1 MKAINAMKDTN
12 ANSATAIMRPRT
24 TDQRQK
30 HLPNGTAI
38 NFARQLRAL
47 GQALEKFSFSVFDI
61 EIDNGIYFVV
71 AKSSAIEQRR
81 RLSLLRAIRA
91 FLSSDRSR
99 TRPDRQ
105 VDLRF
110 TPEEIENFDLHGK
123 SRRQDAGKTPDPY
136 SISQLLRGAGCY
148 LDNRNVS
155 ERVTISFAGR
165 WITIRYETPDK
176 QAANARHDLEYF
188 YDCWVQMYLR
198 RSNRAKLPQ
207 ASEPTVMM
215 RWQSLG
221 DS

>member
-1 MKAINAMKDTN
+1 MKATKANWETATIRPYETEHRQSQVPNGNAM
-12 ANSATAIMRPRT
+12 
-24 TDQRQK
+24 
-30 HLPNGTAI
+30 

-47 GQALEKFSFSVFDI
+47 GQALEKFSFSMFDI
-61 EIDNGIYFVV
+61 EIENGLYFVV
-71 AKSSAIEQRR
+71 AKGKATEQKG
-81 RLSLLRAIRA
+81 RLSVLRAIGQFFRR
-91 FLSSDRSR
+91 SDATRS
-99 TRPDRQ
+99 RPDRQ

-110 TPEEIENFDLHGK
+110 TPEEIEKFDLHGK
-123 SRRQDAGKTPDPY
+123 TRRQDAGKTPDPY

-155 ERVTISFAGR
+155 ERATISFAGR
-165 WITIRYETPDK
+165 WITIRYETQDK

-207 ASEPTVMM
+207 VSEPTVIM
-215 RWQSLG
+215 RWQSVR

>member
-1 MKAINAMKDTN
+1 MKATN
-12 ANSATAIMRPRT
+12 ANSETATMRPRA
-24 TDQRQK
+24 TDHRPK
-30 HLPNGTAI
+30 RLPNRTPI

-61 EIDNGIYFVV
+61 EIENGIYFVV
-71 AKSSAIEQRR
+71 AKSSATERRR

-91 FLSSDRSR
+91 IFVRSDRSR
-99 TRPDRQ
+99 TRTDRQ

-110 TPEEIENFDLHGK
+110 TAEEIENFDLHGK
-123 SRRQDAGKTPDPY
+123 SRRQDGGKTPDPY
-136 SISQLLRGAGCY
+136 SISQLLRGAGRY

-207 ASEPTVMM
+207 TSEPTVMT
-215 RWQSLG
+215 R
-221 DS
+221 

>member
-1 MKAINAMKDTN
+1 MKATN
-12 ANSATAIMRPRT
+12 ANWDTAKIRSCETEQRPN
-24 TDQRQK
+24 QM
-30 HLPNGTAI
+30 PNGNAM

-47 GQALEKFSFSVFDI
+47 GQALERFSFSVFEI
-61 EIDNGIYFVV
+61 EVENGIYSVI
-71 AKSSAIEQRR
+71 AKASATERKPT
-81 RLSLLRAIRA
+81 LSVLRAIGRFFRRFDA
-91 FLSSDRSR
+91 TR
-99 TRPDRQ
+99 TRPDRH
-105 VDLRF
+105 VNLRF
-110 TPEEIENFDLHGK
+110 TPEEIETFDLHGR
-123 SRRQDAGKTPDPY
+123 SQREDAGKTPDPY

-155 ERVTISFAGR
+155 DRVTISFAGR

-215 RWQSLG
+215 TWQGLRNL
-221 DS
+221 

>member
-1 MKAINAMKDTN
+1 MRANKANCSTA
-12 ANSATAIMRPRT
+12 ATITSHVTKQRPN
-24 TDQRQK
+24 
-30 HLPNGTAI
+30 HLPKFNET

-47 GQALEKFSFSVFDI
+47 GQALERFSFSAFDI
-61 EIDNGIYFVV
+61 EIENGSYFVV
-71 AKSSAIEQRR
+71 AKGSATGRKGS
-81 RLSLLRAIRA
+81 LSILRAIAGLFR
-91 FLSSDRSR
+91 RSGPTR
-99 TRPDRQ
+99 TRPDRPM
-105 VDLRF
+105 DLRF
-110 TPEEIENFDLHGK
+110 TPEEIETFDLHGK

-148 LDNRNVS
+148 LDNRNAS

-198 RSNRAKLPQ
+198 RSNRAKLPR
-207 ASEPTVMM
+207 ASELTVIMS
-215 RWQSLG
+215 WQSLQ

>member
-1 MKAINAMKDTN
+1 MEATN
-12 ANSATAIMRPRT
+12 ANWETTKMSSYDTEQRPN
-24 TDQRQK
+24 
-30 HLPNGTAI
+30 HVPNANAM

-47 GQALEKFSFSVFDI
+47 GQALERFSFSAF
-61 EIDNGIYFVV
+61 EIDVENGIYSVV
-71 AKSSAIEQRR
+71 AKSSATEQKRSLSVLRAIGGFFRRSDPTRR
-81 RLSLLRAIRA
+81 RL
-91 FLSSDRSR
+91 DC
-99 TRPDRQ
+99 Q

-110 TPEEIENFDLHGK
+110 TPEEIEKFDLHGR
-123 SRRQDAGKTPDPY
+123 SRREDAGKTPDPY

-165 WITIRYETPDK
+165 WITIHYETPDK
-176 QAANARHDLEYF
+176 QAANERHDLEYF

-207 ASEPTVMM
+207 ASEPTVIMT
-215 RWQSLG
+215 WQGLR

>member
-1 MKAINAMKDTN
+1 MKANN
-12 ANSATAIMRPRT
+12 ANAETAIMRPRAS
-24 TDQRQK
+24 DQRPRRV
-30 HLPNGTAI
+30 PNRTPT

-61 EIDNGIYFVV
+61 EIENGVYFVV
-71 AKSSAIEQRR
+71 AKSSAAEQRR
-81 RLSLLRAIRA
+81 RLSLLRAIRS
-91 FLSSDRSR
+91 FFMTSDRSR
-99 TRPDRQ
+99 TRSDRQ

-148 LDNRNVS
+148 LDNRNAA

-165 WITIRYETPDK
+165 WINIRYETPDK
-176 QAANARHDLEYF
+176 QAANARHNVEYF

-198 RSNRAKLPQ
+198 RSNRTKLPQ
-207 ASEPTVMM
+207 AIEPTVMM
-215 RWQSLG
+215 RW
-221 DS
+221 

>member
-1 MKAINAMKDTN
+1 MKATN
-12 ANSATAIMRPRT
+12 ANWETAKIRSYDTEQRPN
-24 TDQRQK
+24 
-30 HLPNGTAI
+30 HVPNANAI
-38 NFARQLRAL
+38 YFARQLRAL
-47 GQALEKFSFSVFDI
+47 GQALERFSFSAFEI
-61 EIDNGIYFVV
+61 EVENGIYSVV
-71 AKSSAIEQRR
+71 AKAGATERKG
-81 RLSLLRAIRA
+81 RLSVFGAIGGFFRR
-91 FLSSDRSR
+91 SDATR
-99 TRPDRQ
+99 TRSDRQ

-110 TPEEIENFDLHGK
+110 TPEEIEKFDLHGR
-123 SRRQDAGKTPDPY
+123 SRREDAGKTPDPY

-207 ASEPTVMM
+207 ASEPTVIMT
-215 RWQSLG
+215 WQGLR

>member
-1 MKAINAMKDTN
+1 MKATN
-12 ANSATAIMRPRT
+12 ANSETAIMRPRAN
-24 TDQRQK
+24 DQWPKR
-30 HLPNGTAI
+30 LPNGTAI

-61 EIDNGIYFVV
+61 EIENGIYFVV
-71 AKSSAIEQRR
+71 AKSSATKQRR
-81 RLSLLRAIRA
+81 KLSLLRAIRGL
-91 FLSSDRSR
+91 FMSSDRSR

-148 LDNRNVS
+148 LDNRNAS

-198 RSNRAKLPQ
+198 RSNRAQLPR
-207 ASEPTVMM
+207 ASEPTVIMT
-215 RWQSLG
+215 WQSLG

>member
-1 MKAINAMKDTN
+1 MKATN
-12 ANSATAIMRPRT
+12 ANRETAKIRSSDTEQRPT
-24 TDQRQK
+24 
-30 HLPNGTAI
+30 HVPNANAI

-47 GQALEKFSFSVFDI
+47 GQALERFSFSAFEI
-61 EIDNGIYFVV
+61 EVENGIYSVV
-71 AKSSAIEQRR
+71 AKASATERKRTLSVFSAIGGFFRR
-81 RLSLLRAIRA
+81 SHAT
-91 FLSSDRSR
+91 R
-99 TRPDRQ
+99 TGPDRQ

-110 TPEEIENFDLHGK
+110 TPEEIEKFDLHGR

-207 ASEPTVMM
+207 ASEPTVIMT
-215 RWQSLG
+215 WQGLRRS
-221 DS
+221 

>member
-1 MKAINAMKDTN
+1 MKATN
-12 ANSATAIMRPRT
+12 AISETALMRPRA
-24 TDQRQK
+24 TDHPPKR
-30 HLPNGTAI
+30 LSNRTPI

-61 EIDNGIYFVV
+61 EIENGIYFVV
-71 AKSSAIEQRR
+71 AKSRATERRR

-91 FLSSDRSR
+91 IFVRSDRSR
-99 TRPDRQ
+99 TRTDRQ

-110 TPEEIENFDLHGK
+110 TAEEIENFDLHGK
-123 SRRQDAGKTPDPY
+123 SRRQDGGKTPDPY

-198 RSNRAKLPQ
+198 RSNRAKLPRT
-207 ASEPTVMM
+207 SEPTVMM
-215 RWQSLG
+215 R
-221 DS
+221 

>member
-1 MKAINAMKDTN
+1 MKATN
-12 ANSATAIMRPRT
+12 ANSEAANIRSHGTDHRPKR
-24 TDQRQK
+24 
-30 HLPNGTAI
+30 LPNRTPI
-38 NFARQLRAL
+38 NFARELRAL

-61 EIDNGIYFVV
+61 EIENGIYFVV
-71 AKSSAIEQRR
+71 DKSNATEQRR
-81 RLSLLRAIRA
+81 GLSLLRAIRG
-91 FLSSDRSR
+91 FFMSRYRSQ
-99 TRPDRQ
+99 TRPARQ

-110 TPEEIENFDLHGK
+110 TPGEIENFDLHGK

-148 LDNRNVS
+148 LDNRDVA
-155 ERVTISFAGR
+155 ERVTISLAGR

-207 ASEPTVMM
+207 ASEPTVRM
-215 RWQSLG
+215 RWQTLG

>member
-1 MKAINAMKDTN
+1 MKATN
-12 ANSATAIMRPRT
+12 ANWETAKIHSSDNEQRPNYV
-24 TDQRQK
+24 
-30 HLPNGTAI
+30 PNANAM
-38 NFARQLRAL
+38 NFARQFRAL
-47 GQALEKFSFSVFDI
+47 GQALERFSFSVFEI
-61 EIDNGIYFVV
+61 EVENGIYSVV
-71 AKSSAIEQRR
+71 AKASPTQRKR
-81 RLSLLRAIRA
+81 GLSVLRAMEGFFRR
-91 FLSSDRSR
+91 SDATR

-110 TPEEIENFDLHGK
+110 TPEDIEKFDLHGR
-123 SRRQDAGKTPDPY
+123 SRREDAGKTPDPY

-198 RSNRAKLPQ
+198 RSNRAKLPE
-207 ASEPTVMM
+207 ASEPTVIMTW
-215 RWQSLG
+215 RST
-221 DS
+221 

>member
-1 MKAINAMKDTN
+1 MKATK
-12 ANSATAIMRPRT
+12 ANSQTVVVRPRT
-24 TDQRQK
+24 TDHR
-30 HLPNGTAI
+30 PNRPPNRTPI

-61 EIDNGIYFVV
+61 EIENGIYFVV
-71 AKSSAIEQRR
+71 AKSSATEQRR
-81 RLSLLRAIRA
+81 RLSLLRAVRRFFI
-91 FLSSDRSR
+91 SSERSQ
-99 TRPDRQ
+99 TRRDRQ

-110 TPEEIENFDLHGK
+110 TPEEIENFDLRGK

-136 SISQLLRGAGCY
+136 SLSQLLRGAGCY
-148 LDNRNVS
+148 LDNRHVS
-155 ERVTISFAGR
+155 ERVTISLAGG

-176 QAANARHDLEYF
+176 QTANARHDLEYF

-207 ASEPTVMM
+207 AIQPTVMM
-215 RWQSLG
+215 TWQSLG

>member
-1 MKAINAMKDTN
+1 
-12 ANSATAIMRPRT
+12 MRPPA
-24 TDQRQK
+24 TDQPPK
-30 HLPNGTAI
+30 PLPNHTSI

-47 GQALEKFSFSVFDI
+47 GQALEKFSFSLFDI
-61 EIDNGIYFVV
+61 EIDNGVYFVV
-71 AKSSAIEQRR
+71 AKSSATEQRR
-81 RLSLLRAIRA
+81 RLSPLSAIRA
-91 FLSSDRSR
+91 FFTGPDQSR

-110 TPEEIENFDLHGK
+110 TPEEIANFDLHGK
-123 SRRQDAGKTPDPY
+123 SRRQDAGNTPDPY

-155 ERVTISFAGR
+155 QPVTISFAGR

-176 QAANARHDLEYF
+176 QARNARHDLEYF
-188 YDCWVQMYLR
+188 YDCSVQMYLR

-207 ASEPTVMM
+207 ASEPTFMM

>member
-1 MKAINAMKDTN
+1 MKATN
-12 ANSATAIMRPRT
+12 ANSETAIMRSRAT
-24 TDQRQK
+24 NQRPK
-30 HLPNGTAI
+30 RLPNGTAI

-61 EIDNGIYFVV
+61 EIENGIYFVV
-71 AKSSAIEQRR
+71 AKSSATKQRR
-81 RLSLLRAIRA
+81 KLSLLRAIRGL
-91 FLSSDRSR
+91 FMSSDRSR
-99 TRPDRQ
+99 SRPDRQ

-148 LDNRNVS
+148 LDNRNAS

-198 RSNRAKLPQ
+198 RSNRAQLPR
-207 ASEPTVMM
+207 ASEPTVIMT
-215 RWQSLG
+215 WQSLG

>member
-1 MKAINAMKDTN
+1 MKATSAISETAM
-12 ANSATAIMRPRT
+12 MRPRA
-24 TDQRQK
+24 TDQRPER
-30 HLPNGTAI
+30 LPNLTPI

-61 EIDNGIYFVV
+61 EIENGVYFVV
-71 AKSSAIEQRR
+71 AKSSATEQRR
-81 RLSLLRAIRA
+81 TLSLLRAIRA
-91 FLSSDRSR
+91 YFVRSDRSR

-123 SRRQDAGKTPDPY
+123 SRRQDGGKTPDPY

-155 ERVTISFAGR
+155 ERATISFAGR

-176 QAANARHDLEYF
+176 QTANARHDLEYF

-198 RSNRAKLPQ
+198 RSNRAKWPQ
-207 ASEPTVMM
+207 TSEPTVMM

-221 DS
+221 GS

>member
-1 MKAINAMKDTN
+1 MKATN
-12 ANSATAIMRPRT
+12 ANSETAIMRPRA
-24 TDQRQK
+24 TDQWPKR
-30 HLPNGTAI
+30 LPNGTAI

-61 EIDNGIYFVV
+61 EIENGIYFVV
-71 AKSSAIEQRR
+71 AKSSATKQRR
-81 RLSLLRAIRA
+81 RLSLLRAIRGL
-91 FLSSDRSR
+91 FMSSDRSR

-148 LDNRNVS
+148 LDNRNAS

-198 RSNRAKLPQ
+198 RSNRAQLPR
-207 ASEPTVMM
+207 ASEPTVIMT
-215 RWQSLG
+215 WQSLG

>member
-1 MKAINAMKDTN
+1 MKSTN
-12 ANSATAIMRPRT
+12 AISQTATMRPGA
-24 TDQRQK
+24 TDHRPK
-30 HLPNGTAI
+30 RLPNRTPI

-61 EIDNGIYFVV
+61 EIENGIYFVV
-71 AKSSAIEQRR
+71 AKSSATEQRR
-81 RLSLLRAIRA
+81 SLSLLRAIRA
-91 FLSSDRSR
+91 FFVRSDPSRSR
-99 TRPDRQ
+99 RDRQ

-123 SRRQDAGKTPDPY
+123 SRRQDGGNTPDPY

-207 ASEPTVMM
+207 SSEPTVIM
-215 RWQSLG
+215 RWQSL
-221 DS
+221 

>member
-1 MKAINAMKDTN
+1 MKATN
-12 ANSATAIMRPRT
+12 ANGETAQLRSYDT
-24 TDQRQK
+24 EQG
-30 HLPNGTAI
+30 PNHVSNANAM

-47 GQALEKFSFSVFDI
+47 GQALERFSFPAF
-61 EIDNGIYFVV
+61 EIDVENGIYSVV
-71 AKSSAIEQRR
+71 AKSSATEQKRS
-81 RLSLLRAIRA
+81 LSVLRAIGGFFWR
-91 FLSSDRSR
+91 SDPTRRS
-99 TRPDRQ
+99 PDRQ

-110 TPEEIENFDLHGK
+110 TPEEIEKFDLHGRN
-123 SRRQDAGKTPDPY
+123 RREDAGKTPDPY

-207 ASEPTVMM
+207 ASDPTVIMTWEGL
-215 RWQSLG
+215 R

>member
-1 MKAINAMKDTN
+1 MEATN
-12 ANSATAIMRPRT
+12 ANWETTKMSSHDTEQRPN
-24 TDQRQK
+24 
-30 HLPNGTAI
+30 HVSNA
-38 NFARQLRAL
+38 NAMSFARQLRAL
-47 GQALEKFSFSVFDI
+47 GQALERFSFSAFELDV
-61 EIDNGIYFVV
+61 ENGIYSVV
-71 AKSSAIEQRR
+71 AKSSATEQKRSLSVLRAIGGFFRRSDPTRR
-81 RLSLLRAIRA
+81 RL
-91 FLSSDRSR
+91 DC
-99 TRPDRQ
+99 Q

-110 TPEEIENFDLHGK
+110 TPEEIEKFDLHGR
-123 SRRQDAGKTPDPY
+123 SRREDAGKTPDPY

-176 QAANARHDLEYF
+176 QAANERHDLEYF

-207 ASEPTVMM
+207 ASEPTVIMT
-215 RWQSLG
+215 WQGLR

>member
-1 MKAINAMKDTN
+1 MKVTN
-12 ANSATAIMRPRT
+12 AISETALMRPRAM
-24 TDQRQK
+24 DHRPK
-30 HLPNGTAI
+30 RLPNRTPI

-61 EIDNGIYFVV
+61 EIENGIYFVV
-71 AKSSAIEQRR
+71 AKSSATERRR

-91 FLSSDRSR
+91 IFVRSDRSR
-99 TRPDRQ
+99 TRTDRQ

-110 TPEEIENFDLHGK
+110 TAEEIENFDLHGK
-123 SRRQDAGKTPDPY
+123 SRRQDGGKTPDPY

-198 RSNRAKLPQ
+198 RSNRTKLPQ
-207 ASEPTVMM
+207 ATEPTVMM
-215 RWQSLG
+215 RW
-221 DS
+221 

>member
-1 MKAINAMKDTN
+1 MKATN
-12 ANSATAIMRPRT
+12 ANSETAIMRPRA
-24 TDQRQK
+24 TDQRPK
-30 HLPNGTAI
+30 RLPNGTPI

-47 GQALEKFSFSVFDI
+47 GQALEKFSFSVFDLEI
-61 EIDNGIYFVV
+61 ENGIYFVV
-71 AKSSAIEQRR
+71 AKSSATKQRR
-81 RLSLLRAIRA
+81 KLSLLRAIRGL
-91 FLSSDRSR
+91 FMSSDRSR

-148 LDNRNVS
+148 LDNRNAS

-198 RSNRAKLPQ
+198 RSNRAQLPRP
-207 ASEPTVMM
+207 SEPTVIMT
-215 RWQSLG
+215 WQSLG

>member
-1 MKAINAMKDTN
+1 MKAHN
-12 ANSATAIMRPRT
+12 ANCRTATITSPATEQRPN
-24 TDQRQK
+24 
-30 HLPNGTAI
+30 HLTKVNET

-47 GQALEKFSFSVFDI
+47 GQALERFSFSAFDI
-61 EIDNGIYFVV
+61 EIENGSYFVV
-71 AKSSAIEQRR
+71 AKGSATRR
-81 RLSLLRAIRA
+81 KGSLSVLRALAGLFR
-91 FLSSDRSR
+91 RSGPTR
-99 TRPDRQ
+99 TRPDRPM
-105 VDLRF
+105 DLRF
-110 TPEEIENFDLHGK
+110 TPEEIETFDLHGK

-148 LDNRNVS
+148 LDNRNAS

-198 RSNRAKLPQ
+198 RSNRAKLPR
-207 ASEPTVMM
+207 ASEPTVIMS
-215 RWQSLG
+215 WQSLQ